1 MSPKPLPTNAEIAN
15 RLDLIGDL
23 LEIAGEQ
30 SRHRILAYR
39 RGAAR
44 VRGAAESVATLALA
58 GRAVDLPDIG
68 TTLQDKIVELVD
80 SGEIAALTR
89 LRERI
94 PEGLAA
100 VARLPGIGPR
110 RARALFDDLD
120 VRDLDGLRAAAHDGR
135 LAAVGGI
142 GPKLVAQVTEQL
154 AALDAGGGPAERI
167 LLGRALPIAEAI
179 VGDLVA
185 TPGTTRLEIA
195 GGLRRGSET
204 VHDIDL
210 AAATTDPDALADAL
224 AAHPMTTEVLSR
236 GGSGTAVMT
245 QSGIR
250 VELRI
255 GPEATFGNLLQHLT
269 GSKAHNIRLR
279 ELAVKQGLSLSEH
292 GVSLADGSV
301 RASAAEVGVYAALG
315 LPLIPPELREDT
327 GELEVAAAGL
337 LPPLVEIGD
346 LVGDLHTHTTWS
358 DGRDTLDDM
367 VAAARALGLRYLA
380 ISDHSKS
387 LAMARGLDEDR
398 VRAQWEAIDEINRR
412 FDDIEVLKAC
422 EVDVLADVRLDFDD
436 DLLIGFDWVT
446 ASLHSGFTQSSKRL
460 TQRVLSA
467 IEHPL
472 VDAIGHPTGRMLG
485 RREGYELDLGVV
497 FARAAETGTFLEI
510 NAQPRRLDLRADH
523 ARRALAAGARL
534 VIGTDAHSTAELG
547 HARFGVMTARRAG
560 ATAAQIAN
568 ACPLEQLRSLRPRA
582 SSRAP

>member
-1 MSPKPLPTNAEIAN
+1 VSRKPLPTNAEIAD

-23 LEIAGEQ
+23 LEIVGEQ

-89 LRERI
+89 LRERV

-100 VARLPGIGPR
+100 VARLQGIGPR
-110 RARALFDDLD
+110 RAGALLDDLD

-135 LAAVGGI
+135 LAAVAGI
-142 GPKLVAQVTEQL
+142 GPKLAAQVTEQL

-167 LLGRALPIAEAI
+167 PLGRALPIAEAI

-210 AAATTDPDALADAL
+210 AAATIDPDALADAL

-236 GGSGTAVMT
+236 GGAGTAVMT

-255 GPEATFGNLLQHLT
+255 GPAETFGNLLQHLT

-279 ELAVKQGLSLSEH
+279 ELAVKQALSLSEH
-292 GVSLADGSV
+292 GVTLADGSV
-301 RASAAEVGVYAALG
+301 RTSAAEAGVYEALG

-358 DGRDTLDDM
+358 DGRDTLEDM

-412 FDDIEVLKAC
+412 LDDIEVLKAC
-422 EVDVLADVRLDFDD
+422 EVDVLADGRLDFDD

-446 ASLHSGFTQSSKRL
+446 ASLHSAFTQSSKRL

-485 RREGYELDLGVV
+485 RREGYELDLGAV

-547 HARFGVMTARRAG
+547 HRRLGVMTARRAG

-582 SSRAP
+582 SSTAR